1 MEQSRGARLR
11 DRIAAMPFF
20 SAFSV
25 TRVIPIGAVLRRE
38 PARAYRVWPVWQ
50 QLGAIHGPGIIQY
63 WPTQLPSDDGRGDR
77 SREYSRDR
85 HAGKGFA
92 IKRILLCAL
101 TAVAFSASSF
111 ALTPAVATGD
121 QSAEAAHKER
131 TQHWAADHEAMMD
144 ARCGGMKAA
153 LRLTPEQHVVLLA
166 ALALTDHDAEARE
179 ARAILC
185 RRKSCWEARTT
196 WQS

>member
-25 TRVIPIGAVLRRE
+25 TRVIPIGAVLKRE

-50 QLGAIHGPGIIQY
+50 QLGAIYGPGRIQY

-85 HAGKGFA
+85 HAGPGFDPGGELGVLSRHYA
-92 IKRILLCAL
+92 ATVAGIRSGSDDSRYYGGDPDLVGRNALLWRGWGRHQ
-101 TAVAFSASSF
+101 F
-111 ALTPAVATGD
+111 
-121 QSAEAAHKER
+121 H
-131 TQHWAADHEAMMD
+131 H
-144 ARCGGMKAA
+144 
-153 LRLTPEQHVVLLA
+153 
-166 ALALTDHDAEARE
+166 
-179 ARAILC
+179 
-185 RRKSCWEARTT
+185 
-196 WQS
+196 